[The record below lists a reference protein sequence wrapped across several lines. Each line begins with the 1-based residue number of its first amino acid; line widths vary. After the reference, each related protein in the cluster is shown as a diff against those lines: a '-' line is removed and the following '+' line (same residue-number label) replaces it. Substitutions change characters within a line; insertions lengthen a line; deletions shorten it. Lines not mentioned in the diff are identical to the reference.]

1 MSAARRRPVSTG
13 YMPKGGPAAA
23 LASNAQHVASLAD
36 RRSNT
41 EQSGSAA
48 CAGLRALPDRLVA
61 VACWAVIAAS
71 GGAVAAEAG
80 LLWLIVNG

>member
-23 LASNAQHVASLAD
+23 LRSNAQHVAPVAEL
-36 RRSNT
+36 RSNV
-41 EQSGSAA
+41 EHAGSAA
-48 CAGLRALPDRLVA
+48 CAGMHALPGRLVA
-61 VACWAVIAAS
+61 VACWAVIVAS
-71 GGAVAAEAG
+71 GGAAAAEVG